1 MQLQLELL
9 TDYRSVM
16 PVSAL
21 LPASLGALVVGPLLS
36 RYARSRPGVTA
47 FVDGFIVV
55 SIGGLVLLDVVPHA
69 LEHRDVIAMVCM
81 ALGYLVPGM
90 VERMLRYGVRQTHTA
105 ILSLALLGVAVHSML
120 DGSALAQS
128 HTQPGS
134 LLGYGVLLH
143 QIPVGLTVWWV
154 LRDRAR
160 VMSWMVLLFMAVMT
174 VAGYVAEPTVLAWLP
189 DRAALWFEAL
199 VGGSLLHVIGHAAHE
214 HGDEQDEE
222 HVHEHAGERSGE
234 AVSAPA
240 HARHHVHDHD
250 HAETHAH
257 GDAHTHADP
266 APPVS
271 DLARRNGAGSLLG
284 LLVLVALQLISAG
297 AHDEH
302 AVGLGHV
309 LWRLMMASAPAVLFA
324 YGAIAILGTIAFVR
338 RRPIRL
344 LGIAVEPDG
353 GGRAANGAL
362 SLEAALLSVP
372 LLGVAIAIARL
383 ALAQVIAT
391 IGART
396 DFLPGER
403 AAMPDAA
410 PAPVPQDPQQAWIA
424 AVEQSAPWIIV
435 GLMTAAVLT
444 PVLEQSWLTR
454 LPSGVDVLVLTLAAC
469 LVSVHA
475 AALVPVGAVLIAAGV
490 SPGAVLALL
499 LVGPLPD
506 VRGCVSVAR
515 RRGMDVGIRALLSG
529 PVIAVASGI
538 ALNVIDDRVRAGAW
552 SGLTEGAGNRP
563 AFLAASLM
571 VLLYVW
577 VLGRRGI
584 RGFLEPLHGGHDH
597 GGPAMPDSA

>member
-9 TDYRSVM
+9 ADYRSVM

-160 VMSWMVLLFMAVMT
+160 MMSWMVLLFMAVMT
-174 VAGYVAEPTVLAWLP
+174 VAGYVAEPTMLAWLP

-214 HGDEQDEE
+214 HGEE
-222 HVHEHAGERSGE
+222 HGDEHGGEE
-234 AVSAPA
+234 ARDVVSAPA
-240 HARHHVHDHD
+240 HAHHHHEHDHVHA

-257 GDAHTHADP
+257 GDAHAHTHAASSP
-266 APPVS
+266 S
-271 DLARRNGAGSLLG
+271 TSNLARRNGAGSLLG
-284 LLVLVALQLISAG
+284 LLVLVALQLINAG

-338 RRPIRL
+338 RRPIRV

-353 GGRAANGAL
+353 GGRATNGAL

-372 LLGVAIAIARL
+372 LLGVAIAITRL

-403 AAMPDAA
+403 ATTGPE
-410 PAPVPQDPQQAWIA
+410 PVPQDPQRAWIN

-444 PVLEQSWLTR
+444 PVLERSWLTQ

-469 LVSVHA
+469 VVSVHA

-506 VRGCVSVAR
+506 VRGCISVAR
-515 RRGMDVGIRALLSG
+515 RRGMDVGVRALLSG

-584 RGFLEPLHGGHDH
+584 RGFLEPLHGRHDQA
-597 GGPAMPDSA
+597 GPAMPDSV